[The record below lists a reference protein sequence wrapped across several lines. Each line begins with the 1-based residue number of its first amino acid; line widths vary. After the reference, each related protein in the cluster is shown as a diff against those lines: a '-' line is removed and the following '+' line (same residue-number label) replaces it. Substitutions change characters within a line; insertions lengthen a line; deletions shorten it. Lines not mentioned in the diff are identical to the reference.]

1 VIDAEGLAASVAV
14 ELVATGAQHLAAG
27 GSRTGANFQEGI
39 AAVFVVLDG
48 KTVEEGVAGEAGS
61 GGKLRSHDSIML
73 DISVYVKIKTFGI
86 WNVMLFYGHLR

>member
-1 VIDAEGLAASVAV
+1 MELIAAGAE
-14 ELVATGAQHLAAG
+14 HLAAG
-27 GSRTGANFQEGI
+27 GIRTRSDFEECV